1 MLPGHPRLRN
11 ADAANLHD
19 RPVSVYRTG
28 PGGDLD
34 RDRFVGSA
42 TAGLRHRRRDAA
54 VADLQPLGHSRAG
67 QTVDADDRKNRV
79 SA

>member
-34 RDRFVGSA
+34 RDWLAGA
-42 TAGLRHRRRDAA
+42 AAAGLRHRRWHAA
-54 VADLQPLGHSRAG
+54 VPDLQFARDPGAG
-67 QTVDADDRKNRV
+67 KSLDAHD
-79 SA
+79 